1 VERLINK
8 ILIQAFDELK
18 LPAFYISKG
27 NFKEPCVVF
36 NYIETPSSFADNKED
51 TTAYDV
57 LLNLYDR
64 ENIVET
70 SEKIIKKLNE
80 YGFKKVAIQS
90 ALDCNDGFFNM
101 PIRLKIKL
109 ESRNE

>member
-1 VERLINK
+1 MINK
-8 ILIQAFDELK
+8 KLIQAFDELK
-18 LPAFYISKG
+18 LPAFYITRG
-27 NFKEPCVVF
+27 NFKETCVVF

-51 TTAYDV
+51 TTSYDI

-64 ENIVET
+64 ENIIET
-70 SEKIIKKLNE
+70 SKKIINKLNE
-80 YGFKKVAIQS
+80 YGFRKVAIQS

-101 PIRLKIKL
+101 PIKLKIKL

>member
-1 VERLINK
+1 MINK
-8 ILIQAFDELK
+8 RIMQVFDELK
-18 LPAFYISKG
+18 LPAFYITKG
-27 NFKEPCVVF
+27 NFKKSCVVF

-51 TTAYDV
+51 TTSYDI

-64 ENIVET
+64 ENIIET

-90 ALDCNDGFFNM
+90 ALDCNDGFFNI
-101 PIRLKIKL
+101 PIKLKIKM
-109 ESRNE
+109 ESRND

>member
-1 VERLINK
+1 M
-8 ILIQAFDELK
+8 
-18 LPAFYISKG
+18 PAFYILKG
-27 NFKEPCVVF
+27 NFKDSCVVF
-36 NYIETPSSFADNKED
+36 NYIETPSSFADNEED
-51 TTAYDV
+51 TTSYDI

-64 ENIVET
+64 ENIKET

-101 PIRLKIKL
+101 SIKLKIKL

>member
-1 VERLINK
+1 MINK
-8 ILIQAFDELK
+8 RLMQVFDELK

-27 NFKEPCVVF
+27 NFKESCVVF
-36 NYIETPSSFADNKED
+36 NYIEKPSSFADNKED
-51 TTAYDV
+51 TTSYDV

-80 YGFKKVAIQS
+80 YGFRKVAIQS

-101 PIRLKIKL
+101 PIKLKIKL
-109 ESRNE
+109 ESRDK

>member
-1 VERLINK
+1 MINK
-8 ILIQAFDELK
+8 ILLKAFDDLK
-18 LPAFYISKG
+18 LSAFYITKG

-36 NYIETPSSFADNKED
+36 NYIEAPSSFADNEED
-51 TTAYDV
+51 MTSYDI
-57 LLNLYDR
+57 LLNLYDK
-64 ENIVET
+64 ENIKET

-90 ALDCNDGFFNM
+90 TLDCNDGFFNM
-101 PIRLKIKL
+101 PIKLKIKL

>member
-1 VERLINK
+1 MINK
-8 ILIQAFDELK
+8 RIIQAFDELK
-18 LPAFYISKG
+18 LPSFYISKG
-27 NFKEPCVVF
+27 NYKESCVVF

-51 TTAYDV
+51 ITSYDV

-64 ENIVET
+64 ENIIET
-70 SEKIIKKLNE
+70 SKEIIKKLNE

-101 PIRLKIKL
+101 PIKLKIKL

>member
-1 VERLINK
+1 MINK
-8 ILIQAFDELK
+8 KIIQAFDELK
-18 LPAFYISKG
+18 LPSFYISKG

-51 TTAYDV
+51 TTSYDI
-57 LLNLYDR
+57 LLNVYDR

-70 SEKIIKKLNE
+70 SKKIINKLNE
-80 YGFKKVAIQS
+80 YGFKKVAVQS

-101 PIRLKIKL
+101 PIKLKIKL

>member
-1 VERLINK
+1 MINK
-8 ILIQAFDELK
+8 TLVKTFDELK
-18 LPAFYISKG
+18 IPAFYISKG
-27 NFKEPCVVF
+27 NFKNSCVVF

-51 TTAYDV
+51 TTSYDI

-80 YGFKKVAIQS
+80 YGFRKVAFAA

-101 PIRLKIKL
+101 PIKLKIKL

>member
-1 VERLINK
+1 MINK
-8 ILIQAFDELK
+8 MLLQAFDELK

-27 NFKEPCVVF
+27 NFKDSCVVF
-36 NYIETPSSFADNKED
+36 NYIEIPSSFADNEED
-51 TTAYDV
+51 TASYDI
-57 LLNLYDR
+57 LLNLYDK
-64 ENIVET
+64 ENIIEI

-101 PIRLKIKL
+101 PIKLKIKL
-109 ESRNE
+109 ESR

>member
-1 VERLINK
+1 MINK
-8 ILIQAFDELK
+8 RIIQAFDELK
-18 LPAFYISKG
+18 LPTFYISKG

-51 TTAYDV
+51 TTSYDI

-64 ENIVET
+64 ENIIKT
-70 SEKIIKKLNE
+70 SEKIIRKLNE
-80 YGFKKVAIQS
+80 YGFRKVAIQS

-101 PIRLKIKL
+101 PIKLKIKL

>member
-1 VERLINK
+1 MINK
-8 ILIQAFDELK
+8 ILMQAFDVLK
-18 LPAFYISKG
+18 LPSFYISKG
-27 NFKEPCVVF
+27 NFKESCVVF
-36 NYIETPSSFADNKED
+36 NYIETPSSFADNTED
-51 TTAYDV
+51 TTSYDI

-64 ENIVET
+64 ENIVKT

-101 PIRLKIKL
+101 PIKLKIKL

>member
-1 VERLINK
+1 MINERIM
-8 ILIQAFDELK
+8 QAFDELK
-18 LPAFYISKG
+18 LPSFYISKG
-27 NFKEPCVVF
+27 NFKESCIVF

-51 TTAYDV
+51 ITSYDV

-64 ENIVET
+64 ENIIET

-90 ALDCNDGFFNM
+90 ALDCNDGFFYM
-101 PIRLKIKL
+101 PIKLKIKL